1 MFLVLELTHPGSTMD
16 SGNLGISVSQ
26 PTLIPEGIQ
35 GMGGKMMSFK
45 NVSGNAGTHTPSA
58 TQTKILIFYGMYPVL
73 FKFFKDTYVYWKTWS
88 WWMKNMQIMI
98 C

>member
-1 MFLVLELTHPGSTMD
+1 MD
-16 SGNLGISVSQ
+16 SGNLGISVAQ

-35 GMGGKMMSFK
+35 GMGGKMMSFE

-73 FKFFKDTYVYWKTWS
+73 FKFFKDIYVCWKTWS
-88 WWMKNMQIMI
+88 W
-98 C
+98 

>member
-1 MFLVLELTHPGSTMD
+1 MD
-16 SGNLGISVSQ
+16 SGNLGISVAQ

-35 GMGGKMMSFK
+35 GMGGKMMSFE

-73 FKFFKDTYVYWKTWS
+73 FKFFKDIYVCWQTWS
-88 WWMKNMQIMI
+88 W
-98 C
+98 